1 MEFRHIREG
10 NTYTR
15 INEYGSPVASIVV
28 TYKNKD
34 LIQFMYT
41 DTGRRDNFTK
51 EQCKKYLK

>member
-15 INEYGSPVASIVV
+15 IDNQGSPVSTIIV
-28 TYKNKD
+28 TYKNKE
-34 LIQFMYT
+34 LIQFIYA